1 MRLTEK
7 REFVVGVTAGSGAV
21 AAISS
26 HGGADFLLAINA
38 ARLRNMGAPSI
49 ACMLPVRD
57 ATRMVDAYADT
68 ELLPQVDVPIL
79 VGINCW
85 RDGFDPAALARGILE
100 RGFAGVV
107 NFPPSS
113 LYPDTVQR
121 RLEIAGV
128 GFSAELAMLRAAQDE
143 GCVALAYCRTVSQG
157 RQAALARIDNILLN
171 FGWNSGGRLSPRP
184 ENTLDEVS
192 TISASFSRQVRRI
205 RPEACLL
212 LEGGPVESKDDLET
226 VLRHADIDGYIGGS
240 TVERLP
246 VERSITDRIASF
258 KLADNGR
265 NTSRP
270 SDRQLFAFG
279 QQAGFVGS
287 DRALLDALLQLREAR
302 QAKPNLIC
310 VQVPPGDS
318 YEPPIAA
325 LTRRIGAGRAPRV
338 VDLSVPAQIPSDTA
352 TEKLFGGPKIQGIC
366 ADTLTDVIILRN
378 PEALDRRL
386 QSRLAAHIA
395 ARALEED
402 TTKKPRFILIS
413 HRAPGLDPT
422 RFQADLALLFEGAL
436 IRLPSLHERPRD
448 IEGLLNT
455 AIRSQLPSGFGPDP
469 MFSPAALLR
478 LRNHDWAGNTGELVA
493 MCARLA
499 KRGSRKPVSLD
510 EVDLILAR
518 ETQTETTARSL
529 EAIRREVVVDALRR
543 NGFRKGRTAQALGIS
558 RKTLYNWMKREG
570 LS

>member
-7 REFVVGVTAGSGAV
+7 RGFVVGVTAGSGAV

-26 HGGADFLLAINA
+26 HSGADFLLAINA

-57 ATRMVDAYADT
+57 AVRLVDAYADT
-68 ELLPQVDVPIL
+68 ELLPQVDVPVLI
-79 VGINCW
+79 GINCW
-85 RDGFDPAALARGILE
+85 RDGFDAVEQARGILE

-143 GCVALAYCRTVSQG
+143 GCMALAYCRTVSQG
-157 RQAALARIDNILLN
+157 RQAALARVDNILLN
-171 FGWNSGGRLSPRP
+171 FGWNSGGRISPRP

-192 TISASFSRQVRRI
+192 MISASFSRQVRRI

-240 TVERLP
+240 TFERLP

-265 NTSRP
+265 VTSRP
-270 SDRQLFAFG
+270 SDRQLIAFG
-279 QQAGFVGS
+279 QRAGFVGS

-302 QAKPNLIC
+302 QAKPTLVC
-310 VQVPPGDS
+310 VHVPPGDS
-318 YEPPIAA
+318 CEPPIGA
-325 LTRRIGAGRAPRV
+325 LTRRIGTGRAPRL
-338 VDLSVPAQIPSDTA
+338 VDLSVPAQIPPDTA
-352 TEKLFGGPKIQGIC
+352 AEKLFGGPKTQGIC
-366 ADTLTDVIILRN
+366 TDTLTDVIILRN

-386 QSRLAAHIA
+386 QSRLAAHISTQ
-395 ARALEED
+395 ALED
-402 TTKKPRFILIS
+402 TARRPRFILIS
-413 HRAPGLDPT
+413 HQAPGPGRT
-422 RFQADLALLFEGAL
+422 CFQADLAALFEGAL
-436 IRLPSLHERPRD
+436 IRVPGLHERPHD

-455 AIRSQLPSGFGPDP
+455 AIRSQLPSGVGPGP

-478 LRNHDWAGNTGELVA
+478 LRNHEWAGNTGELVA

-499 KRGSRKPVSLD
+499 KRRSRKPVSLD
-510 EVDLILAR
+510 EVDSMLAR
-518 ETQTETTARSL
+518 ETQTETAPRSL
-529 EAIRREVVVDALRR
+529 EANRREVVVDALKR